1 MVQDHSW
8 YKELGTYQ
16 LEREKA
22 FNRHQH
28 GNDTNT
34 VIIQQFFKP
43 LILKCFKQTTLNSAE
58 PIFKNGKSH

>member
-22 FNRHQH
+22 FNRHQYR
-28 GNDTNT
+28 NDTNI
-34 VIIQQFFKP
+34 VMIQQF
-43 LILKCFKQTTLNSAE
+43 
-58 PIFKNGKSH
+58 